1 MIETWFNRPE
11 RSYNTENHYNLV
23 LLNRTA
29 IYLDVFLLTQE
40 SSWYICLVAMPTN
53 CMLRQICRHILS
65 PSSRYS
71 KRVDD
76 IYVSFSSH
84 LLNTLLLFTLRKKH
98 NFFWNW
104 KNSNLKFFSHLL
116 KKLVWQKFFEFALNS
131 SIEKIMQKNI
141 SFTSSFHYGFYVENY
156 ILTIVTLFV
165 TKPNIKIKQFPNSEF
180 FFYACLSVCLSVCLT
195 DCLSV

>member
-40 SSWYICLVAMPTN
+40 SSWYICLVALPTI
-53 CMLRQICRHILS
+53 CMVSQICRHILS
-65 PSSRYS
+65 PSFRYS
-71 KRVDD
+71 NRVDD
-76 IYVSFSSH
+76 KYVSFSSH

-116 KKLVWQKFFEFALNS
+116 KK
-131 SIEKIMQKNI
+131 I
-141 SFTSSFHYGFYVENY
+141 S
-156 ILTIVTLFV
+156 VT
-165 TKPNIKIKQFPNSEF
+165 EF
-180 FFYACLSVCLSVCLT
+180 FWVCVELLYWKDNAKKYFIYFLISLWILCWKLYFNDSNT
-195 DCLSV
+195 FRDKTKY